1 MGLLFMETKTEFN
14 NNTQPLSQQGIY
26 FFIANQKAFCLAL
39 KTILFI
45 KKFFYC
51 EIYHEIIHFYNH
63 DFMAGLINNCDQ
75 KVFSDDN
82 IKQFFFSKHQKSK
95 LSI

>member
-51 EIYHEIIHFYNH
+51 EIYHERIQFYNH
-63 DFMAGLINNCDQ
+63 DFMASFIIVIKKYFQMIILNN
-75 KVFSDDN
+75 
-82 IKQFFFSKHQKSK
+82 FFF
-95 LSI
+95 